1 MLAKIGLSLLFATLA
16 ICDPKGHRWQ
26 HPLSTDRKAEGSH
39 TLFNDGQLTISL
51 GRSPC
56 PGINAIANHG
66 YLPRNG
72 LNISLEQF
80 ITGFREGLNF
90 DAEFVRDAVKVYQ
103 PFTTTGYNNTL
114 NLNDLDH
121 HSIPGEHDG
130 SLSRNNLFFG
140 DNYSFNKTIWNTVA
154 AHFHNDTISIPVA
167 ARARQDRF
175 DAARAINKEFTPS
188 SVSSFGESALYLKA
202 MRGQDKETKTKYVQI
217 LFREER
223 IPFKEGY
230 KRSNVSISNKDVG
243 VIAFE
248 LARASGCQTLEC

>member
-1 MLAKIGLSLLFATLA
+1 MLAKISLSLLFATLA

-26 HPLSTDRKAEGSH
+26 HPLSTDR
-39 TLFNDGQLTISL
+39 
-51 GRSPC
+51 RSPC

-121 HSIPGEHDG
+121 HSSELILMFFYPR
-130 SLSRNNLFFG
+130 SRNDLFFG
-140 DNYSFNKTIWNTVA
+140 DNHSFNKTIWNTVA
-154 AHFHNDTISIPVA
+154 AHFHNDTISIAVA

-188 SVSSFGESALYLKA
+188 NVSSFGESALYLKA

-217 LFREER
+217 LF
-223 IPFKEGY
+223 
-230 KRSNVSISNKDVG
+230 
-243 VIAFE
+243 
-248 LARASGCQTLEC
+248 

>member
-1 MLAKIGLSLLFATLA
+1 MLAKISLSLLFATLA

-26 HPLSTDRKAEGSH
+26 HPLSTDRKADGSH
-39 TLFNDGQLTISL
+39 TLFNHRQLTISL

-121 HSIPGEHDG
+121 HSSELI
-130 SLSRNNLFFG
+130 LMFF
-140 DNYSFNKTIWNTVA
+140 Y
-154 AHFHNDTISIPVA
+154 P
-167 ARARQDRF
+167 
-175 DAARAINKEFTPS
+175 
-188 SVSSFGESALYLKA
+188 
-202 MRGQDKETKTKYVQI
+202 
-217 LFREER
+217 
-223 IPFKEGY
+223 
-230 KRSNVSISNKDVG
+230 RS
-243 VIAFE
+243 
-248 LARASGCQTLEC
+248 